1 MVLVNPVAQ
10 IVNVDDQGSKYR
22 ALHLWCPG
30 CQIITGPDGRAA
42 AGLNMLPIDGDS
54 TKRPTWQW
62 NGDLVNVGL
71 EPSILTKSKRGD
83 AEFVCHSFLRNGK
96 WQFLGDC
103 THDLANQ
110 TIPMLPLPD
119 WIVREGS

>member
-1 MVLVNPVAQ
+1 VNPVAQ
-10 IVNVDDQGSKYR
+10 IVSINDQGDVYK
-22 ALHLWCPG
+22 AIQLWCPG
-30 CQIITGPDGRAA
+30 CEITDPDGHKH
-42 AGLNMLPIDGDS
+42 AGLNMLAIEGDE

-71 EPSILTKSKRGD
+71 EPSILTRTKRGEEQVD
-83 AEFVCHSFLRNGK
+83 FVCHSFLRNGM

-103 THDLANQ
+103 THELANQ
-110 TIPMLPLPD
+110 SVPMSPLPD